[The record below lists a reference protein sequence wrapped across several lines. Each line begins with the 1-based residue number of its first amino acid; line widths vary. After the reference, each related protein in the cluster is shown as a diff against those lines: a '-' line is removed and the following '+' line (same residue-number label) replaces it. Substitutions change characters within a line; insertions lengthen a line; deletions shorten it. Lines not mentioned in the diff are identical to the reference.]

1 MSSLIDNT
9 IPMLNSSEVF
19 VTKEIATVIV
29 NLCTDLDLLQ
39 QKPVLTVTE
48 LANSTHA
55 NLYLLF
61 LLRDQLIMHN
71 IQHAIWT

>member
-1 MSSLIDNT
+1 MNWAHEMSSLIDNT

-39 QKPVLTVTE
+39 
-48 LANSTHA
+48 
-55 NLYLLF
+55 
-61 LLRDQLIMHN
+61 
-71 IQHAIWT
+71 

>member
-48 LANSTHA
+48 LANSTRA

-61 LLRDQLIMHN
+61 LL
-71 IQHAIWT
+71 